1 MNLGSVRMKLI
12 FKAREG
18 MMQGPQISLLEARL
32 AGTRSI
38 DGSGMT
44 SDSSHRG
51 SIFTH
56 LESLWQKRQRPA
68 TASGR
73 DSDSPRSASRPTSR
87 RAEATRT
94 APSSSTSGTSHSR
107 RCSCATSRT
116 ARSPCVTPTC
126 LCQRLTEQVFGF
138 TLPLTDLV
146 AAPHGPG
153 TARAP
158 SRERMRAAGCLPPG
172 VTTTEVCGRAG
183 GGSVVAAGAEGA
195 RRQGAW
201 HDRPGAAPGADG
213 PDGRARGSGCPA
225 GR

>member
-1 MNLGSVRMKLI
+1 M
-12 FKAREG
+12 
-18 MMQGPQISLLEARL
+18 LEARL
-32 AGTRSI
+32 AGTLSI
-38 DGSGMT
+38 DGPGMT

-195 RRQGAW
+195 RRRGRGTIDPAR
-201 HDRPGAAPGADG
+201 HPERTAPTGEHAVVVAPLG
-213 PDGRARGSGCPA
+213 GRKCYLRRRTPMTPA
-225 GR
+225 CRFL